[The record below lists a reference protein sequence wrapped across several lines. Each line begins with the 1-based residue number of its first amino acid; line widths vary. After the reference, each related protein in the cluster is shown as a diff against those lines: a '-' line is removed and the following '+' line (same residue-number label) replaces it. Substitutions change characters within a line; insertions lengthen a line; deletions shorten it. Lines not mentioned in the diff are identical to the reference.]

1 MIYAAPPND
10 NLVVK
15 LIVSVARLTGV
26 NPKSATKNL
35 NLIDVLNC
43 MTGLSV
49 LLKYLGKGDIRYRN
63 FKYLEH
69 VITNQLLKSVII
81 LHPICFPFIKWGIW
95 GGINGF
101 HTIYDSK

>member
-1 MIYAAPPND
+1 MIP
-10 NLVVK
+10 LVVK

-49 LLKYLGKGDIRYRN
+49 LLKYLGKGDIRYIYRN

-81 LHPICFPFIKWGIW
+81 LHPIRFPFIKRGIW

-101 HTIYDSK
+101 HTIYGSK

>member
-1 MIYAAPPND
+1 MIP
-10 NLVVK
+10 LVVK

-49 LLKYLGKGDIRYRN
+49 LLKNLGNGDIR
-63 FKYLEH
+63 
-69 VITNQLLKSVII
+69 
-81 LHPICFPFIKWGIW
+81 
-95 GGINGF
+95 
-101 HTIYDSK
+101 

>member
-10 NLVVK
+10 TFGRETD
-15 LIVSVARLTGV
+15 SLTGV

-49 LLKYLGKGDIRYRN
+49 LLKYLGKGDIR
-63 FKYLEH
+63 
-69 VITNQLLKSVII
+69 
-81 LHPICFPFIKWGIW
+81 
-95 GGINGF
+95 
-101 HTIYDSK
+101 